1 LSSILALFKLIY
13 KNKEKVVL
21 GAVIVAFVGV
31 GVYQWR
37 AKGSDDSTDNSG
49 DDLSGDR
56 KPSKPPRGADTFQVP
71 QFGNQYPLPK
81 IIELTA
87 EKKNIFETPK
97 DRKAGSGKG
106 GQQGSKWAKVVIKS
120 IFDATRSG
128 SYIAIIEVDERRRFV
143 KEGERFG
150 EYEVR
155 RIDGVKKCLTIVRR
169 GSGSEGD
176 EKEFCTEE

>member
-1 LSSILALFKLIY
+1 MSSILAFLKLIY
-13 KNKEKVVL
+13 ESKEKVVL

-31 GVYQWR
+31 GAYQWR
-37 AKGSDDSTDNSG
+37 AKGSDDSTGNG
-49 DDLSGDR
+49 GGK
-56 KPSKPPRGADTFQVP
+56 KPSKRRRAASSYEVP
-71 QFGNQYPLPK
+71 QIGNQYSLQK
-81 IIELTA
+81 ILELTA
-87 EKKNIFETPK
+87 QKKNIFEEPK
-97 DRKAGSGKG
+97 SEKVGSRKG
-106 GQQGSKWAKVVIKS
+106 GQRDSKWPEIVIKS

-128 SYIAIIEVDERRRFV
+128 SYIAIIEVDKRRRFV
-143 KEGERFG
+143 KEGEHFG